1 MKRLCVLAAVAV
13 MAAAAPAAS
22 AQGVTVT
29 LTEFKVKLSRDSVRA
44 GRATFQLMNGGAT
57 SHQIQ
62 VKGPDTDKTSAI
74 INAKQAGS
82 LVLTLKPGEYDIICP
97 MADGTHMTAGM
108 VAKLKVYAAAPAPPA
123 AKKP

>member
-1 MKRLCVLAAVAV
+1 MKRLLFLAGFAV
-13 MAAAAPAAS
+13 MTAAATTAS

-29 LTEFKVKLSRDSVRA
+29 LTEFKVKMSRDSVRA
-44 GRATFQLMNGGAT
+44 GRVTFQLMNSGAT

-62 VKGPDTDKTSAI
+62 VQGPDIDKTSAI

-97 MADGTHMTAGM
+97 MADGTHKTAGM
-108 VAKLKVYAAAPAPPA
+108 VAKLKVYAPAPAPA
-123 AKKP
+123 TKKP

>member
-1 MKRLCVLAAVAV
+1 MNPRRVLAALAL
-13 MAAAAPAAS
+13 MTTAATAAS

-29 LTEFKVKLSRDSVRA
+29 LTEFKVQMSRDSVRA
-44 GRATFQLMNGGAT
+44 GRVTFQLMNSGAT
-57 SHQIQ
+57 SHQVQ
-62 VKGPDTDKTSAI
+62 VKGPDTDKTSAV

-97 MADGTHMTAGM
+97 MADGSHKIAGM
-108 VAKLKVYAAAPAPPA
+108 VAKLKVYAPAPAPPA

>member
-1 MKRLCVLAAVAV
+1 MKSLRILAALALLAT
-13 MAAAAPAAS
+13 AATTSS

-44 GRATFQLMNGGAT
+44 GRVTFQMMNSGAT
-57 SHQIQ
+57 SHQVQ
-62 VKGPDTDKTSAI
+62 VKGPDTDKMSAV

-97 MADGTHMTAGM
+97 MADGTHKTAGM
-108 VAKLKVYAAAPAPPA
+108 VAKLKVYAPAPAPPA
-123 AKKP
+123 TKKP